1 MNQKLFLVLLLISST
16 TFNTLAQQFL
26 VLEKMGTKKRF
37 EYYPGEVIT
46 FKTPDENY
54 FTRAGIRGF
63 GDSLIILS
71 DRSIHIKSIVAI
83 NIKDHK
89 DRTFISRLGPY
100 LMVAGGLLMIFDVVN
115 QTAVQGGSYDGST
128 GIYVSAGALIGAGA
142 VMTFARSNKKS
153 LDKWWRLRLVKI

>member
-1 MNQKLFLVLLLISST
+1 MNVKFVFVLILISAT
-16 TFNTLAQQFL
+16 AFNSLAQQFM

-37 EYYPGEVIT
+37 EYYPGQEII
-46 FKTPDENY
+46 FKTPNEDY
-54 FTRAGIRGF
+54 FTKATIRGF
-63 GDSLIILS
+63 TDSLIMLPE
-71 DRSIHIKSIVAI
+71 RNVHIKSIVAI
-83 NIKDHK
+83 NIKDHR
-89 DRTFISRLGPY
+89 DRSFVSRLGPY